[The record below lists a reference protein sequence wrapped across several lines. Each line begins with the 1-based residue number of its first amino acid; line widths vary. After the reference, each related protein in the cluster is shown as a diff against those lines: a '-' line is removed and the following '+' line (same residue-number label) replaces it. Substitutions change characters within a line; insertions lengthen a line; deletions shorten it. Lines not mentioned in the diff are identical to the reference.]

1 MLYQI
6 QHSNLRTGTNRRQ
19 WEEMSETSRDSSEP
33 YARGIISKNPFS
45 QKSDVVGAIVAVMD
59 LVLPNRDLTLDH
71 FGSRSIAA
79 GAICELAVTN
89 EPDLAQGSLVH
100 SAGYLGFARIDQA
113 GVIAVGD
120 DCILDDRRIGPVIGF
135 ESGHEPNHFSVIVGS
150 DALQSG
156 QDLGLKPGSPVVF
169 HLADPSSETEAQ

>member
-1 MLYQI
+1 
-6 QHSNLRTGTNRRQ
+6 
-19 WEEMSETSRDSSEP
+19 MSETSRDSSEP

-45 QKSDVVGAIVAVMD
+45 QKSDVAGAIVAVMD

-79 GAICELAVTN
+79 GMICELAMTN
-89 EPDLAQGSLVH
+89 EPDLAAGSLVH
-100 SAGYLGFARIDQA
+100 AAGYLGFARIDEA

-120 DCILDDRRIGPVIGF
+120 DCIIDGRRIGPVLGF

-150 DALQSG
+150 EALQSG
-156 QDLGLKPGSPVVF
+156 EELGLKPGSTVLF
-169 HLADPSSETEAQ
+169 HLPAPSPETEAQ